1 MLYVG
6 INKKIQTFNFPF
18 LFGFAIY
25 SYIYIVQQMAL
36 KWALIFCHRKIRPP
50 AVIDHL
56 TVGLADLK
64 TVAQ

>member
-1 MLYVG
+1 MYR
-6 INKKIQTFNFPF
+6 T
-18 LFGFAIY
+18 A
-25 SYIYIVQQMAL
+25 VQQMAL

-64 TVAQ
+64 TVAH